1 MPSLQELAYQQIPRS
16 IIKTIVTQ
24 QETYPEYYEVISRL
38 NNVILSRFRTKVTL
52 TKSEIIL
59 ISILLTVYYHIK
71 NHPPEKYI
79 EKIDK
84 KTKKKNPVTR
94 ALNDF
99 ISNNYPLYDD
109 FDIDSWPKLMFL
121 LYHTYTLSYRAW
133 YNYRP
138 PSGLP
143 PAGVRN
149 IPEFKRKKTKFL
161 SYIYIIYKYLD
172 KETTLSQ
179 LRDFGL

>member
-79 EKIDK
+79 GKQNK
-84 KTKKKNPVTR
+84 KDINVTLR
-94 ALNDF
+94 AWHDF
-99 ISNNYPLYDD
+99 TSDNYPFYDD
-109 FDIDSWPKLMFL
+109 VQDNVDRWPQFMFL
-121 LYHTYTLSYRAW
+121 LYHTYKISYRAW
-133 YNYRP
+133 YNLEASP
-138 PSGLP
+138 FII
-143 PAGVRN
+143 N
-149 IPEFKRKKTKFL
+149 IPKFNRKKTKFL
-161 SYIYIIYKYLD
+161 SYIYIIYKYLNSN
-172 KETTLSQ
+172 TTLSE
-179 LRDFGL
+179 LRDWGY